1 MVASFRS
8 TTFIK
13 DIELD
18 SNSIL
23 IVGDRHSIIEY
34 AVERGVKMLIVTGS
48 NDIKPEHVEIAR
60 KNHVNIIKTFLRTF
74 NVVKVVGMCNYAE
87 TLMCE
92 KNIVS
97 VQEKD
102 YVNTFSDL
110 TNKLRYKVFPVLDQD
125 KTCLGVIQLA
135 DLVNKHRKKVILV
148 DHNEREQSVDGLEEA
163 EIVEIVDHHKIGTIG
178 TTQPIN
184 FRNMTVGCTASIIYL
199 LFKENKVDIPKNIAG
214 LMLSAI
220 ISDTLLFRSPT
231 ATELDKEIAFNLSQ
245 IAEVNLEEYG
255 YEMLKSGS
263 SLEGKSIEDI
273 LFTDLK
279 TYALDDSKCG
289 VAQINTLNIEE
300 IEKQKEELCSL
311 IEQTSKEQNYQN
323 LLLLATDIIKEG
335 SYIYYNEASKN
346 MIMKAFGVENLSQ
359 GYFLPNIV
367 SRKKQIMPI
376 ILDILENK

>member
-1 MVASFRS
+1 
-8 TTFIK
+8 
-13 DIELD
+13 
-18 SNSIL
+18 
-23 IVGDRHSIIEY
+23 
-34 AVERGVKMLIVTGS
+34 
-48 NDIKPEHVEIAR
+48 
-60 KNHVNIIKTFLRTF
+60 
-74 NVVKVVGMCNYAE
+74 
-87 TLMCE
+87 
-92 KNIVS
+92 
-97 VQEKD
+97 
-102 YVNTFSDL
+102 
-110 TNKLRYKVFPVLDQD
+110 
-125 KTCLGVIQLA
+125 
-135 DLVNKHRKKVILV
+135 
-148 DHNEREQSVDGLEEA
+148 
-163 EIVEIVDHHKIGTIG
+163 
-178 TTQPIN
+178 
-184 FRNMTVGCTASIIYL
+184 MTVGCTASIIYL

-323 LLLLATDIIKEG
+323 LLLLATDIIKKG